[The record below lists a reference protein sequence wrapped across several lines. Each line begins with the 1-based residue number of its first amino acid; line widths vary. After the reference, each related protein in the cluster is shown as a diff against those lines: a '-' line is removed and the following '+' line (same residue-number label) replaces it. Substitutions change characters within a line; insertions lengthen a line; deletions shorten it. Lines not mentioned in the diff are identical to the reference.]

1 MQTRAINIEDEVRLS
16 YLDYAM
22 SVIIGRAIPDV
33 RDGLKPVHRRILYSM
48 YELKND
54 FNKPYKKSARIVG
67 DVIGKYHPH
76 GDAAVYD
83 ALVRMAQDF
92 SMRYPL
98 VDGQGNFGSIDGDP
112 PAAMRYTE
120 VRMTRL
126 AHEFMGD
133 IEKETVDFQPNYDN
147 SLMEPM
153 VLPTKVPNLLLNG
166 SSGIAVGMAT
176 NIPPHNL
183 TELCKAL
190 QAYLKNPEIA
200 ISELMKILPGPDFP
214 TGGII
219 CGTEGIR
226 NAYETG
232 RGTIKIRARMHVE
245 ESRGKK
251 KALVVTEI
259 PFQVNKAKLLER
271 IADLVKD
278 KKIEGIS
285 DIRDESDREGMR
297 IVLTL
302 KSDANPKVV
311 ENQLYKFTLLEVN
324 FGIILLAVVNN
335 RPEVLNLKGVFV
347 NFLNFRRQIII
358 KRTEY
363 DLRKAEQRAHIL
375 EGLKKALEH
384 IDEIIELIKKAPNP
398 SVAKAQLMERFDL
411 SEIQA
416 QAILDM
422 RLQRLTGL
430 EREKIIE
437 EYQELLKKIEHFKQI
452 LSSPALV
459 DKLINDE
466 LEEIIDKYGDERRT
480 HIVPYEGDLNWE
492 DLIPQK
498 DVVVVLTREGYIKRT
513 PLQIY
518 RSQRRGGKGRKG
530 LSTRAEDFASA
541 VITATTHDTL
551 LVFTNTGRLYWL
563 NVRDIPETS
572 PGAQG
577 RAIVNLLNLQK
588 GEKVATV
595 LPVRSFNPDSYVVL
609 ITKLGLIKRISL
621 ENFSR
626 PMSKGIK
633 AITLREG
640 DELIKARLTSGSDK
654 LFIMSRHG
662 KIIFIDEADVRPSG
676 RTAQGVK
683 GMDVDGSSVI
693 GMEVYQEQES
703 VLVVSEKGF
712 GKRTPSTEFKIQGR
726 GGKGIVNLKVTE
738 RNGFAT
744 GFCLVNSDDEVLLIT
759 NKGRLIRLNVSD
771 IKEQGRATQG
781 VKLMDL
787 EDDEMIVDVAIVSE
801 VDKDNGEETGGN
813 E

>member
-1 MQTRAINIEDEVRLS
+1 MQIKAINIEDEVRLS

-54 FNKPYKKSARIVG
+54 YNKPYKKSARIVG

-98 VDGQGNFGSIDGDP
+98 VDGQGNFGSVDGDP

-126 AHEFMGD
+126 AHEFMEN
-133 IEKETVDFQPNYDN
+133 IEKETVPFQPNYDN
-147 SLMEPM
+147 SLMEPV
-153 VLPTKVPNLLLNG
+153 VLPTRVPNLLLNG
-166 SSGIAVGMAT
+166 ASGIAVGMAT

-190 QAYLKNPEIA
+190 QAYLQDPDIPLKD
-200 ISELMKILPGPDFP
+200 LMSILPGPDFP

-232 RGTIKIRARMHVE
+232 RGSIKVRARIHVE
-245 ESRGKK
+245 EVRGKK

-259 PFQVNKAKLLER
+259 PFQVNKSRLLER
-271 IADLVKD
+271 IADLVRD
-278 KKIEGIS
+278 KKIDGIS

-302 KSDANPKVV
+302 KADASPRVV

-324 FGIILLAVVNN
+324 FGVILLAVVNN
-335 RPEVLNLKGVFV
+335 RPEVLNLKGVFS
-347 NFLNFRRQIII
+347 NFLNFRRHVIIR
-358 KRTEY
+358 RTEY
-363 DLRKAEQRAHIL
+363 DLKKAEQRAHIL
-375 EGLKKALEH
+375 EGLKRALDH

-398 SVAKAQLMERFDL
+398 STAKAQLIERFAFSDA
-411 SEIQA
+411 QA

-422 RLQRLTGL
+422 KLQRLTGL

-437 EYQELLKKIEHFKQI
+437 EYKQILKQIEYFKQI
-452 LSSPALV
+452 LSSPSLV
-459 DKLINDE
+459 DKIINDE
-466 LEEIIDKYGDERRT
+466 LEELIEKYGDERRSQ
-480 HIVPYEGDLNWE
+480 IVPYEGDLNWE

-498 DVVVVLTREGYIKRT
+498 EVVVVLTREGYIKRT
-513 PLQIY
+513 PLQTY
-518 RSQRRGGKGRKG
+518 RSQKRGGKGKRG
-530 LSTRAEDFASA
+530 LTTKAEDFALT
-541 VITATTHDTL
+541 VITASTHDIL

-572 PGAQG
+572 SNAQG

-588 GEKVATV
+588 GEKVATI
-595 LPVRSFNPDSYVVL
+595 LPVKDFDPHLYVVL
-609 ITKLGLIKRISL
+609 ITKYGIIKRMSL

-626 PMSKGIK
+626 PISTGIK
-633 AITLREG
+633 AITLRNG
-640 DELIKARLTSGSDK
+640 DELIRARLTGGNDK
-654 LFIMSRHG
+654 LFIMSKHG
-662 KIIFIDEADVRPSG
+662 KTILIEEAEIRPTG
-676 RTAQGVK
+676 RSAQGVK
-683 GMDVDGSSVI
+683 GMDVKGSQVI
-693 GMEVYQEQES
+693 GMEVYQGQKS
-703 VLVVSEKGF
+703 ILVVSENGF
-712 GKRTPSTEFKIQGR
+712 GKRTPCSEFKVQGR
-726 GGKGIVNLKVTE
+726 GGKGILNMKISE
-738 RNGFAT
+738 RNGLAT
-744 GFCLVNSDDEVLLIT
+744 GFCLVDDGDEVLLIT
-759 NKGRLIRLNVSD
+759 NHGRLIRLNACD

-787 EDDEMIVDVAIVSE
+787 EKDEIVVDVALVSE
-801 VDKDNGEETGGN
+801 IDKEDDENRA
-813 E
+813 